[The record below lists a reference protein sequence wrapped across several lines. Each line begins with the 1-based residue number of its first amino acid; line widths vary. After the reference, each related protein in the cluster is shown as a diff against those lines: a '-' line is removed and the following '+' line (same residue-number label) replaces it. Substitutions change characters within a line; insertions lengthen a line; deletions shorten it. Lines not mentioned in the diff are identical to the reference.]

1 MSFKVSPSNYRV
13 LCVYVPSGHSTRE
26 ELVRGSFFEG
36 LQNDMEN
43 KCEGNVNKII
53 LGDFDNNM
61 DIMDK
66 NGGNKT

>member
-1 MSFKVSPSNYRV
+1 MFR
-13 LCVYVPSGHSTRE
+13 GRGE

-53 LGDFDNNM
+53 LGDFNNNM